1 MKINFSK
8 NKIDKFLINR
18 VETVFNETIKLLNI
32 PCKDLEVNI
41 AVVNSLKIKKMNK
54 LYRGVNKVTD
64 ILSFPFLL
72 QPNVS
77 GMQLI
82 ENELKKENFLM
93 FINPETNNV
102 VLGDLYVCFRKMK
115 QQAKEYGTGI
125 EREFTYLCLH
135 GLLHLLGYD
144 HLTDEDKKVMREK
157 EEYILK
163 NVFEKQYKFCYN

>member
-8 NKIDKFLINR
+8 HKIDKTLIER
-18 VETVFNETIKLLNI
+18 VQKVFDYAIDYLNI
-32 PCKDLEVNI
+32 PCKELEVNI
-41 AVVNSLKIKKMNK
+41 AVVNSFTIKKMN
-54 LYRGVNKVTD
+54 RQFRNVNKVTD

-72 QPNVS
+72 QPNVG

-82 ENELKKENFLM
+82 EEKLDKKNYLM
-93 FINPETNNV
+93 FVNPESNNV

-144 HLTDEDKKVMREK
+144 HMTEEDKKVMREK
-157 EEYILK
+157 EEDILK
-163 NVFEKQYKFCYN
+163 NVFEK

>member
-8 NKIDKFLINR
+8 HKIDNNLIERVQKVFDYAVKF
-18 VETVFNETIKLLNI
+18 LNI
-32 PCKDLEVNI
+32 PCKELEVNI
-41 AVVNSLKIKKMNK
+41 AVVSSLKIKKMNREH
-54 LYRGVNKVTD
+54 RGVNKVTD

-72 QPNVS
+72 EPGVE

-82 ENELKKENFLM
+82 EGDLDKKKFAM
-93 FINPETNNV
+93 SINPETNNI

-144 HLTDEDKKVMREK
+144 HMTDEDKKVMREK
-157 EEYILK
+157 EEVILK
-163 NVFEKQYKFCYN
+163 NVFEK

>member
-8 NKIDKFLINR
+8 HKIDKTLIER
-18 VETVFNETIKLLNI
+18 VQKVFDYAIDYLNI
-32 PCKDLEVNI
+32 PCKELEVNI
-41 AVVNSLKIKKMNK
+41 AVVNSFTIKKMN
-54 LYRGVNKVTD
+54 RQFRNVNKVTD

-72 QPNVS
+72 QPNVG

-82 ENELKKENFLM
+82 EEKLDKKNYLM
-93 FINPETNNV
+93 FVNPESNNV

-144 HLTDEDKKVMREK
+144 HMTEEDKKVIRKK
-157 EEYILK
+157 EEDILK
-163 NVFEKQYKFCYN
+163 NVFEK